1 MSIIT
6 DGVLKLSE
14 LIKHN
19 YKIVVDSC
27 CELPEELMQD
37 SRFERV
43 SLELMIGDYKVTDSN
58 DFDQLDFIKR
68 VSESPVAPKSACPA
82 PGKYMDAFVTEAEHV
97 YCVTLSSKLS
107 GSYNSAV
114 VGKQMYEEEYEDNKK
129 IHIFDSESASVGETQ
144 IAMLIMELEE
154 KGLEFEEIVRKV
166 EDFRDGLHTYFVLNT
181 LDTFIKNGRISGIK
195 ALAVSSLNIK
205 PVMAGDKGDI
215 VQKGQG
221 IGIKKALAKMVDIVM
236 TEVSDRA
243 SKVLMISHC
252 NAPER
257 AEAVKKMLLERDKF
271 AKVVVLNM
279 KGTSTMYANDGGI
292 IVTC

>member
-1 MSIIT
+1 MSE
-6 DGVLKLSE
+6 VKNY
-14 LIKHN
+14 N

-37 SRFERV
+37 PRFERV
-43 SLELMIGDYKVTDSN
+43 PLELMIGDYSVTDSN

-68 VSESPVAPKSACPA
+68 VAESPECPKSACPSPQA
-82 PGKYMDAFVTEAEHV
+82 YMDAYQTDAERV

-114 VGKQMYEEEYEDNKK
+114 VGMEMYFEDIGDKQ
-129 IHIFDSESASVGETQ
+129 IHVIDSESASVGETQ
-144 IAMLIMELEE
+144 IALLIMELEE
-154 KGLEFEEIVRKV
+154 QGLSFDEIIEKAENYRNSM
-166 EDFRDGLHTYFVLNT
+166 HTYFVLNT
-181 LDTFIKNGRISGIK
+181 LETFIKNGRISGLK
-195 ALAVSSLNIK
+195 ALAVSTLNVK
-205 PVMAGDKGDI
+205 PVMAGDKGAI

-221 IGIKKALAKMVDIVM
+221 IGIKKALSRMVDILM
-236 TEVSDRA
+236 TEVSDCS

-257 AEAVKKMLLERDKF
+257 AESVKKMLLEKSQF
-271 AKVVVLNM
+271 AKVIVLNM

>member
-1 MSIIT
+1 MFKGAI
-6 DGVLKLSE
+6 DLSE
-14 LIKHN
+14 NKKYN

-27 CELPEELMQD
+27 CELPEEYMAD
-37 SRFERV
+37 PRFERV
-43 SLELMIGDYKVTDSN
+43 PLELMIGDFNITDSN
-58 DFDQLDFIKR
+58 DFDQIDFINR
-68 VSESPVAPKSACPA
+68 VAKSPVAPKSACPA

-114 VGKQMYEEEYEDNKK
+114 VGLDMYRDEYDDNKK

-154 KGLEFEEIVRKV
+154 QGFSFEEIVNKV
-166 EDFRDGLHTYFVLNT
+166 EHFRDNLHTYFVLNT
-181 LDTFIKNGRISGIK
+181 LDTFIKNGRLSGIK
-195 ALAVSSLNIK
+195 AMAVSTLNIK

-221 IGIKKALAKMVDIVM
+221 IGIRKALARMVDIVFD
-236 TEVSDRA
+236 EVADTA
-243 SKVLMISHC
+243 NKVLMISHC

-257 AEAVKKMLLERDKF
+257 AETVKKMLLARDKF
-271 AKVVVLNM
+271 AKVIILNM